1 MTETFCL
8 SYSNVE
14 KSDMLEFL
22 HDISQETLLF
32 LPSKKVIFFC
42 NLKYDSVLK
51 HIESFL
57 TKDFDP

>member
-1 MTETFCL
+1 MTETLCL

-32 LPSKKVIFFC
+32 LPSKKVFS
-42 NLKYDSVLK
+42 SV
-51 HIESFL
+51 
-57 TKDFDP
+57 T